1 MSSYLKEYKEGSFQL
16 SIALFPQYLFHVL
29 EWSLNLTSFSH
40 RLIKLSTFV
49 SGSETCDRAVRCY
62 DEHVKFRGGS
72 PGRHSRDGCLLVS
85 NVTL

>member
-1 MSSYLKEYKEGSFQL
+1 MFWSGLLTELL
-16 SIALFPQYLFHVL
+16 SHTDI
-29 EWSLNLTSFSH
+29 
-40 RLIKLSTFV
+40 LSTSI